1 MPPKAQAKTI
11 ETVPAPVLE
20 ADSTKDTKGAD
31 SLADLTP
38 DKSDAAGEDLV
49 NHPRFGL
56 ISWSELEEALRAE
69 NRVDFEAKAKAK
81 AEAAKLEEDAKPAPI
96 CEACFPQGWDSS
108 NAVGQDAVGCEHG
121 SYARKQPAAISFPA
135 DWKSGEPTLAKE

>member
-1 MPPKAQAKTI
+1 MPPKAQAKPV
-11 ETVPAPVLE
+11 EDVNPPVLGEDVKPDPAPVETPAEEVEEKLL
-20 ADSTKDTKGAD
+20 DT
-31 SLADLTP
+31 
-38 DKSDAAGEDLV
+38 
-49 NHPRFGL
+49 RFGL
-56 ISWSELEEALRAE
+56 MTEADYFECVRAE
-69 NRVDFEAKAKAK
+69 VEAQAKAK